1 MGAGTA
7 QKIALN
13 MLSTMMATRLGHVHD
28 GYMVNLNADNL
39 KLKGRARRIV
49 QAVAECNEDDA
60 SVWLDRAGGSVKA
73 AILHGGRGRTP
84 GGRADSARRCANGG
98 CGRRFRCSGASA
110 SSAQRNAS

>member
-39 KLKGRARRIV
+39 KLRDRARRIV
-49 QAVAECNEDDA
+49 MAVADCSEDDA
-60 SVWLDRAGGSVKA
+60 AAWLDRAGGSVKA
-73 AILHGGRGRTP
+73 AILMAAGAAQALLEGAQFRLRPALSMLRG
-84 GGRADSARRCANGG
+84 N
-98 CGRRFRCSGASA
+98 A